1 MRSWNYTKLEC
12 TRVLCEGST
21 YEKLHTTRS
30 PPIYERAIHQ
40 YENVSDLSIQW
51 WVVARCNWHYS
62 SVTIIKLLIRIY
74 NQIILMLKITQFSS
88 QLLLNNCTVCC
99 NYQTS
104 LVLCFDDIVWLWTI
118 VMVHS
123 CTKPWLHLLN
133 RIRYWQCYGIL
144 LDTISSDREWF
155 KVLVSRFQLYGVIEL
170 KIYILL
176 LSAKVRH
183 GMYLQRKWHH
193 SNSDVIVLY
202 NVTVAADVARERI
215 ALCPAAEDAIVA
227 KEASAEGASR
237 AQRGTSQQ

>member
-12 TRVLCEGST
+12 TRVLCVGST

-104 LVLCFDDIVWLWTI
+104 LVLCFDDLVWL
-118 VMVHS
+118 
-123 CTKPWLHLLN
+123 N
-133 RIRYWQCYGIL
+133 NCYGSLVHKAVAAFAKSYQIL
-144 LDTISSDREWF
+144 TM
-155 KVLVSRFQLYGVIEL
+155 
-170 KIYILL
+170 LL
-176 LSAKVRH
+176 H
-183 GMYLQRKWHH
+183 PIGYYLQWPW
-193 SNSDVIVLY
+193 VI
-202 NVTVAADVARERI
+202 
-215 ALCPAAEDAIVA
+215 
-227 KEASAEGASR
+227 
-237 AQRGTSQQ
+237 

>member
-12 TRVLCEGST
+12 TCVLCEGST

-51 WVVARCNWHYS
+51 WVVARCNGHYS

-88 QLLLNNCTVCC
+88 QLLLTNCTVCC

-104 LVLCFDDIVWLWTI
+104 LVLCFDDLVWLWTI
-118 VMVHS
+118 VMIHS

-133 RIRYWQCYGIL
+133 RIRYWQRYCIL
-144 LDTISSDREWF
+144 LDTISIDRERF
-155 KVLVSRFQLYGVIEL
+155 KVLVSRFQLYGVIEF
-170 KIYILL
+170 KIYIYILL

-193 SNSDVIVLY
+193 SNSDVIVL
-202 NVTVAADVARERI
+202 
-215 ALCPAAEDAIVA
+215 L
-227 KEASAEGASR
+227 
-237 AQRGTSQQ
+237 